1 MADQNLA
8 QLSDKELVRE
18 AFSGHGE
25 RFAELTRRLKH
36 SNEFL
41 AKVIIVLTVVLIIVG
56 VVDLYLRVCLGR

>member
-1 MADQNLA
+1 MADQDLDK
-8 QLSDKELVRE
+8 LSDKELVHE

-41 AKVIIVLTVVLIIVG
+41 ARVIIVLTVVLVFVG
-56 VVDLYLRVCLGR
+56 LVDLYLRLCLGR